1 MKVKRNIIE
10 INEELCDG
18 CGQCVPACAE
28 GALQIVDGK
37 VKLVSEIYCD
47 GLGACLKDCPN
58 GAIKIIE
65 REAAEF
71 DEKAVEAYLEEK
83 KRSEKVTDISMPC
96 GCPSSQVKVFQPSC
110 YETKHQ
116 GTRAS
121 TSSALSHWP
130 VQIRLVPPTAP
141 FLKGADILVAADCT
155 PIAYPD
161 FHQKFLKGRVVLI
174 GCPKFDNP
182 QEYIKKF
189 ADIFRE
195 SDIRSVTVLD
205 MEVPCCSA
213 LPAIVNKGME
223 LAGKRIPMDEVVIST
238 QGHILRENEY
248 KS

>member
-28 GALQIVDGK
+28 GALHIVEGK
-37 VKLVSEIYCD
+37 VKLISEIYCD
-47 GLGACLKDCPN
+47 GLGACLKDCPT

-71 DEKAVEAYLEEK
+71 DEKAVETYLEEK
-83 KRSEKVTDISMPC
+83 NRSEKSKDISMPC

-110 YETKHQ
+110 HESKHP
-116 GTRAS
+116 G

-141 FLKGADILVAADCT
+141 FLDGADILVAAHCT
-155 PIAYPD
+155 PIAYPG
-161 FHQKFLKGRVVLI
+161 FHKEFLKGRVVLI
-174 GCPKFDNP
+174 GCPKFDDA
-182 QEYIKKF
+182 QEYIKRF
-189 ADIFRE
+189 AEIFRE

-213 LPAIVNKGME
+213 LPAIVNKGMQIS
-223 LAGKRIPMDEVVIST
+223 GKKIPIEEVVISM
-238 QGHILRENEY
+238 QGHILREHEY
-248 KS
+248 RP

>member
-28 GALQIVDGK
+28 GALHIVDGK
-37 VKLVSEIYCD
+37 VKLVSELYCD
-47 GLGACLKDCPN
+47 GLGACLKDCPT

-71 DEKAVEAYLEEK
+71 DEKAVKTYLEEK
-83 KRSEKVTDISMPC
+83 KRSEKRTDMHMPC
-96 GCPSSQVKVFQPSC
+96 GCPSSQVKVFQPVCRESN
-110 YETKHQ
+110 HQ
-116 GTRAS
+116 GS

-130 VQIRLVPPTAP
+130 VQIRLVPPEAP

-161 FHQKFLKGRVVLI
+161 FHQEILKGRVVLI
-174 GCPKFDNP
+174 GCPKFDDA
-182 QEYIKKF
+182 QEYIKRF

-213 LPAIVNKGME
+213 LPAIVNKGMQIS
-223 LAGKRIPMDEVVIST
+223 GKKIPIEEIVIST
-238 QGHILRENEY
+238 RGDILRKHEY